1 MVFTENLEE
10 ARLQREQSE
19 NIKQKEI
26 ERSNLEVEFKENI
39 NTSIISNND
48 QLENK
53 DKETINS
60 RLVTEYW
67 KDKENFNLFDSI
79 GKIINDEAFSLNIW
93 PQSPENWENFN
104 DFKNRV
110 TEFKK
115 ELIEGIIWKKSD
127 KQENKEQI
135 IEEKEIPE
143 SAQPISTETTEKVW
157 DILDN
162 NNNEIK
168 TEWIQ
173 GTKDKIQSNLG
184 LDNKQLNEKLNNKE
198 KNISQAKELLFKKE
212 QINEYSQNPKSTTT
226 NTTNLEILWEWLI
239 KWEKIVD
246 KDLTDVLSNFV
257 IKTWK
262 ENLEEYWIN
271 NPEAINEALN
281 NAFELQIEKIK
292 DWKVNYRTE
301 TVETLKKD
309 ILDNDKTN
317 PLEKLEKFKELKSE
331 IDTSVWSI
339 SKKREKATIWEKKLK
354 DKQEKLKNEYKELN
368 KNPEENKER
377 INEIK
382 KEAKEIDKLL
392 KQKKEEKSWIET
404 IWLDFDLNSNSN
416 EKAQENK

>member
-39 NTSIISNND
+39 NTSIISNNN

-67 KDKENFNLFDSI
+67 KNKKNFNLFDSI
-79 GKIINDEAFSLNIW
+79 GKVINDEAFSLNIW

-110 TEFKK
+110 SEFKK
-115 ELIEGIIWKKSD
+115 ELIENIIWKKSD

-143 SAQPISTETTEKVW
+143 SVQPISTETIEKVW
-157 DILDN
+157 DILD

-226 NTTNLEILWEWLI
+226 NIINLETSWEWLF

-246 KDLTDVLSNFV
+246 KDLTDILSNF
-257 IKTWK
+257 IIETWK
-262 ENLEEYWIN
+262 ENLEEYWMN

-309 ILDNDKTN
+309 ILDDDKTN

-331 IDTSVWSI
+331 IDTSVWSL

-354 DKQEKLKNEYKELN
+354 DKQEKLKNEYKKLN
-368 KNPEENKER
+368 KNPGTNKER

-404 IWLDFDLNSNSN
+404 IWLEFDLNSNSN

>member
-1 MVFTENLEE
+1 MIFTENLEE
-10 ARLQREQSE
+10 ARLQREHSE
-19 NIKQKEI
+19 NINQKEI
-26 ERSNLEVEFKENI
+26 ERSNLEVEFKENV
-39 NTSIISNND
+39 NTSIISNNN

-60 RLVTEYW
+60 RLITEYW
-67 KDKENFNLFDSI
+67 KDKENFNIFNSI

-104 DFKNRV
+104 DFKNKV

-115 ELIEGIIWKKSD
+115 ELIENIIWKNSD
-127 KQENKEQI
+127 KQENKEQK

-162 NNNEIK
+162 NNEIK
-168 TEWIQ
+168 AEWVQ

-184 LDNKQLNEKLNNKE
+184 LDNNQLNEKLNNKE

-212 QINEYSQNPKSTTT
+212 QINEYSQNPKSANS
-226 NTTNLEILWEWLI
+226 NTTSLEELWEWLI
-239 KWEKIVD
+239 QWEKIVD
-246 KDLTDVLSNFV
+246 KDLTDVLSNF
-257 IKTWK
+257 IIETWK
-262 ENLEEYWIN
+262 VNLEEYWSN
-271 NPEAINEALN
+271 NSEAIYEALN

-309 ILDNDKTN
+309 ILDDSKTN
-317 PLEKLEKFKELKSE
+317 PLEKLEKFKDLKSE

-339 SKKREKATIWEKKLK
+339 SKKREKITIWEKKLK
-354 DKQEKLKNEYKELN
+354 EKQEKLKNEYKKLN
-368 KNPEENKER
+368 KNPEKNKEK

-392 KQKKEEKSWIET
+392 KEKKEKKTWTET
-404 IWLDFDLNSNSN
+404 IWLNFDLNSNSK
-416 EKAQENK
+416 EKISENS